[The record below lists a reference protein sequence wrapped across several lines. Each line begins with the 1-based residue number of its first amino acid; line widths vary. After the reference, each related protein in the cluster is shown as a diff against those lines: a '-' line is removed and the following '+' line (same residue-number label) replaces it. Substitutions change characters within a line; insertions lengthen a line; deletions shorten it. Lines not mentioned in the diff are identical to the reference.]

1 MYSKEK
7 ADRVRLGFGIE
18 EFDNEGR
25 YVELSFKNFILISVY
40 FLQEVPRMNVN
51 KLSSVSWR
59 YSCLTFVNSKENR
72 KEILVCG
79 DVNIAHKEIDIKN
92 WKGNLKNS
100 GFLPEERAWMTNL
113 FDNEGWF
120 DIFRKLDK
128 RPEQYT
134 WWSNRGQARAKR
146 TLAGALTIRLA
157 LPSSAMRLQTPR
169 FIRKKRFSDHAPLI
183 IDYLFSPEHES

>member
-1 MYSKEK
+1 
-7 ADRVRLGFGIE
+7 
-18 EFDNEGR
+18 
-25 YVELSFKNFILISVY
+25 
-40 FLQEVPRMNVN
+40 MNVN
-51 KLSSVSWR
+51 KLSSVSGR
-59 YSCLTFVNSKENR
+59 YSCLTRELKENR

-134 WWSNRGQARAKR
+134 WCGATEARPGQEERW
-146 TLAGALTIRLA
+146 LA
-157 LPSSAMRLQTPR
+157 
-169 FIRKKRFSDHAPLI
+169 H
-183 IDYLFSPEHES
+183 